1 MYIICS
7 NVHNMYKY
15 FICTYKIYIYI
26 YIILL
31 VLYILQINI
40 YIYIFI
46 CIYVCMYMYIY
57 IYICIYIYIY
67 IHKICLH
74 RRCRLDSSR
83 MSLRINVLRHK
94 SKACKCNYKSYL
106 KIRKFLDRNIS
117 VPNLRANNVIY
128 GSQFPAKLLQC
139 YEESKKLRDTI
150 WRKSKM
156 FLAKGTAHPPKR
168 ACRFYVLRF
177 RHFPTSH
184 RAQLRLIPQIAKEK
198 GKGKGKKEK
207 KENQRKKR

>member
-1 MYIICS
+1 
-7 NVHNMYKY
+7 
-15 FICTYKIYIYI
+15 
-26 YIILL
+26 
-31 VLYILQINI
+31 
-40 YIYIFI
+40 
-46 CIYVCMYMYIY
+46 MYIY

-168 ACRFYVLRF
+168 ACRFYV
-177 RHFPTSH
+177 
-184 RAQLRLIPQIAKEK
+184 K
-198 GKGKGKKEK
+198 KKEK
-207 KENQRKKR
+207 EKEKKKRRKTRERKGNNPLFSPVSSLRYATAENIG